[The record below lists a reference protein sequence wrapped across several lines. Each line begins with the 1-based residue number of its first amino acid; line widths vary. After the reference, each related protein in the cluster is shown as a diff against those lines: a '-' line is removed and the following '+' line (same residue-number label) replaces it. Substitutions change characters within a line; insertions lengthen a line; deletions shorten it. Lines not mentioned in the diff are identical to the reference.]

1 MYSDFFDGEWRLRYT
16 SSRTFHRNEGLTG
29 YAYRNPNCET
39 PELLLKINQPRS
51 NWVLFEEPIVRPN
64 AQAAVEGDSCLAEC
78 LWQVGPND
86 ALKLDPKRM
95 QADGREWTPRDP
107 NQGDEVDMDSE
118 KAIRVLAATKP
129 AYLDA
134 NLLLLRNAVLKET
147 VFVFTKKGVEDPPE
161 VEVEPP
167 EGAFTALPPSVA
179 AALAARESG
188 KGGASRPRGMN
199 DVGGWGGR

>member
-1 MYSDFFDGEWRLRYT
+1 MTSSNTDHREDVDVLRLSDGERRLRYT

-95 QADGREWTPRDP
+95 EG
-107 NQGDEVDMDSE
+107 VD
-118 KAIRVLAATKP
+118 
-129 AYLDA
+129 
-134 NLLLLRNAVLKET
+134 
-147 VFVFTKKGVEDPPE
+147 
-161 VEVEPP
+161 
-167 EGAFTALPPSVA
+167 
-179 AALAARESG
+179 AARPE
-188 KGGASRPRGMN
+188 PR
-199 DVGGWGGR
+199 R